1 MERQQSR
8 EILEMAENIRFEKEQ
23 ELKEQQTGLRLA
35 KHPEEINF
43 FDYFQ
48 SFIDNYTK
56 KDVRHMRRG
65 LVIFKEFLKEKKK
78 YKAFVETIRPDQIT
92 KEMIREFADYLQ
104 SRFTGEGPHT
114 LFQRFKKV
122 FKKVT
127 EDEIFLRNPRDRVV
141 ITIDSE

>member
-1 MERQQSR
+1 
-8 EILEMAENIRFEKEQ
+8 
-23 ELKEQQTGLRLA
+23 
-35 KHPEEINF
+35 
-43 FDYFQ
+43 
-48 SFIDNYTK
+48 
-56 KDVRHMRRG
+56 MRRG
-65 LVIFKEFLKEKKK
+65 LAIFKEFLKEKKK

-92 KEMIREFADYLQ
+92 KGMIREFADYLQ